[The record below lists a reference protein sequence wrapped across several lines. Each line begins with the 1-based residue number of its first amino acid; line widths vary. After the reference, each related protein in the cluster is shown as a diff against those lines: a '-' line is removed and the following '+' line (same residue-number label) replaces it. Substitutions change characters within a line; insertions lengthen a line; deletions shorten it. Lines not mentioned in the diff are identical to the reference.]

1 MHIIYVD
8 DERPALEN
16 FRFTVAKIEE
26 IKSLEMFQDGEE
38 AMEYVQKNTID
49 VAFLDMEMPGIHGL
63 ELAKK
68 LKEYDEEIRVIFVTA
83 YGQYALEAF
92 GVDATGYLMKPYTI
106 ADIRKELSKCTYRRL
121 PSHQV
126 TIQTIPSFGLFVN
139 GKPLRISASKPKEL
153 LALLVDRGD
162 AGITTSEAIA
172 CLWPERPDNSSS
184 QSLFRMT
191 YKRLVDIL
199 EDSGIAHII
208 GSEGACRFIREDQ
221 VDCDLYR
228 IFHGDKQ
235 TARSYGGQY
244 LQEYSW
250 AEERNGQLYWM
261 LLGKENY

>member
-1 MHIIYVD
+1 MHVIYVD
-8 DERPALEN
+8 DERPAIEN

-26 IKSLEMFQDGEE
+26 ITSLEMFQDGEE
-38 AMEYVQKNTID
+38 ALEYVKKNTVD

-68 LKEYDEEIRVIFVTA
+68 LKEYDTEIRVVFVTA

-92 GVDATGYLMKPYTI
+92 SVDATGYLLKPYTLD
-106 ADIRKELSKCTYRRL
+106 DIRKELNKCTYRKL

-126 TIQTIPSFGLFVN
+126 TITTIPTFSLSAN
-139 GKPLRISASKPKEL
+139 GKVVRISASKPKEL

-172 CLWPERPDNSSS
+172 YLWPERPDNASS

-191 YKRLVDIL
+191 YKRLVDVL
-199 EDSGIAHII
+199 EDNGIAHII
-208 GSEGACRFIREDQ
+208 GSEGTCRFIHTDR

-228 IFHGDKQ
+228 ILAGDKQ
-235 TARSYGGQY
+235 AAKIYGGQY
-244 LQEYSW
+244 LKEYSW
-250 AEERNGQLYWM
+250 AEDRNGQLYWM
-261 LLGKENY
+261 LQ

>member
-1 MHIIYVD
+1 MHVIYVD
-8 DERPALEN
+8 DERPAIEN

-26 IKSLEMFQDGEE
+26 IKHLEMFQDGED
-38 AMEYVQKNTID
+38 ALEYVKKNTVD

-68 LKEYDEEIRVIFVTA
+68 LKEYDSEIRVVFVTA

-92 GVDATGYLMKPYTI
+92 SVDATGYLLKPYTI
-106 ADIRKELSKCTYRRL
+106 SDIRKELNKCTYRKL

-126 TIQTIPSFGLFVN
+126 TIQTIPSFSIAVN
-139 GKPLRISASKPKEL
+139 GKPMRISASKPKEL
-153 LALLVDRGD
+153 LALLVDRGN

-172 CLWPERPDNSSS
+172 CLWPDRSDNSGS
-184 QSLFRMT
+184 QSLLRMT

-199 EDSGIAHII
+199 EDNGIGHII
-208 GSEGACRFIREDQ
+208 GSEGTCRFIHTDQ

-228 IFHGDKQ
+228 ILHGDKQ
-235 TARSYGGQY
+235 AARSYGGQY

-261 LLGKENY
+261 ILGKEA